1 MISVG
6 DLVETCS
13 PQYSRIYLSA
23 LDRLVAALDMELD
36 NRQQGPDFEGF
47 AEVVDQVSAY
57 QQGLE
62 ESSTWAEEFLHAR
75 FLFYG
80 GAAASDGSLTDID
93 AARLIELVVGKA
105 RGDALEDARDRARQ
119 ILPILPA
126 NELASAGHAI
136 EALEAR
142 LSRER
147 ENPDPSSVAVGKE
160 AARQWAADRS
170 ASRTEEV
177 EPTGP
182 HPVAMSAETVFGP
195 AQASTGLPASGA
207 PTTSQFQPPP
217 VPVPLPTAGWYV
229 DPENDRMLRRWNGTD
244 WTAETTT
251 RNAIARRVSFGQ
263 AIGLAFKGVFTYKG
277 RSTAGE
283 FWWFFLFNGLVL
295 GALYVLVLLATPS
308 DPYERMMTSGGA
320 ADLFTLVLT
329 VWFFVYLVL
338 VIPLIVR
345 RLHDKDMSGW
355 LAILIPVPIGSL
367 VLLILLIGAGTPGPN
382 RYGPVPT
389 VIMRSPNQ

>member
-1 MISVG
+1 MIGVG
-6 DLVETCS
+6 DLVEICS

-23 LDRLVAALDMELD
+23 LDRLVAALDLELD
-36 NRQQGPDFEGF
+36 NRPQGPDFEGF

-57 QQGLE
+57 QQELE
-62 ESSTWAEEFLHAR
+62 ENYTWVEELLRAR

-80 GAAASDGSLTDID
+80 GAAVSDGTLTDID
-93 AARLIELVVGKA
+93 AARLIELVIGKA

-119 ILPILPA
+119 ILPTLPA

-136 EALEAR
+136 EVLEMR
-142 LSRER
+142 LSGER
-147 ENPDPSSVAVGKE
+147 ENPDPSGVTEGKNT
-160 AARQWAADRS
+160 ARQWAADRS
-170 ASRTEEV
+170 ALRTGEA

-182 HPVAMSAETVFGP
+182 DPVAMPAETVF
-195 AQASTGLPASGA
+195 ASAEASTGLSASGV
-207 PTTSQFQPPP
+207 PTTFQFRPPP
-217 VPVPLPTAGWYV
+217 APVPLPTAGWYV

-244 WTAETTT
+244 WTSETTI

-263 AIGLAFKGVFTYKG
+263 AIGLAFKGIFTYKG

-283 FWWFFLFNGLVL
+283 FWWFFLFNVLVS
-295 GALYVLVLLATPS
+295 GALYVLILLATPS
-308 DPYERMMTSGGA
+308 DPYERMTTSGGA
-320 ADLFTLVLT
+320 ADLFSLVLT

-382 RYGPVPT
+382 RYGPVPAA
-389 VIMRSPNQ
+389 IMR